1 MSLASAPPVEL
12 HPSHSVFRAAPVFL
26 LLCALHSAVYRGAC
40 GGGLTPEALSL
51 LLSGFL
57 DRSDSVHALCLA
69 AGVLLG
75 LGQAGSV
82 FWVAPSRPERGGGL
96 YGMMAEVEGSG
107 MLTAMFGCWGRAQA
121 RAIRLCVQQGPA
133 AAGTSSSCRHGP
145 VLSGACGGRAVR
157 NVWQRYIQEP
167 PEQGTACAWSPAA
180 TATSCALVECLVRCL
195 AAPLP
200 LRV

>member
-1 MSLASAPPVEL
+1 MHPLLSCIPVTAFSEP
-12 HPSHSVFRAAPVFL
+12 HRFSSFCVHCIR
-26 LLCALHSAVYRGAC
+26 LCTGVRVEEDLPLRLCLFCCRGFWTVRTAC
-40 GGGLTPEALSL
+40 MRFVSL
-51 LLSGFL
+51 LGCCWVWARLGVFFGWPP
-57 DRSDSVHALCLA
+57 
-69 AGVLLG
+69 AGLK
-75 LGQAGSV
+75 
-82 FWVAPSRPERGGGL
+82 EGGGL